1 MARFVKHEKRGSVVW
16 SIRWR
21 DATGAKGHGA
31 WRDARCDS
39 PSSRHTAALDAKRFS
54 VAQRKML
61 ANGAHNATLRS
72 MLLEAYEALEV
83 SRERDAEQARAVRKA
98 PAFDMPVVAFLDA
111 CEQYLDYREALAS
124 GDKPETIKD
133 DIGWR
138 GGRLGRELRK
148 SSARETRR
156 AIKKLREWL
165 PPKLTT
171 GEFDGDVLREFMIFL
186 RHNGASAKTLNNRRA
201 DFRSLFFALTTA
213 ARKRMFRTDPLL
225 WFHDEVEALPVTQG
239 EITIYSPQMIN
250 AFLEEA
256 RKRGTP
262 KRKVMVR
269 RERKG
274 KIEEFEQPISAKPA
288 RVFEWALLLA
298 CTGMRRS
305 EAERLRWADV
315 DLDYGVI
322 RVYDHKRN
330 RVRYVPL
337 TGDPAGDIAPGMMDT
352 LRAWRLERPTD
363 THVLPSESG
372 TPLFPSHAWDD
383 CNKDAGVKVTPQGLR
398 RTFES
403 MLGFP
408 AGLTAFWVGHSVQV
422 AEKHYRAYRP
432 GRLPGSTVDAA
443 LGLDQFV
450 DSPDASGPSLRLLP
464 RLQENEA
471 LA

>member
-1 MARFVKHEKRGSVVW
+1 MARLIKHTKRGQTVW
-16 SIRWR
+16 SIRWQ
-21 DATGAKGHGA
+21 DATRDSGHGA
-31 WRDARCDS
+31 WMDVYCTSKNHDAAFQ
-39 PSSRHTAALDAKRFS
+39 AAGLT
-54 VAQRKML
+54 VQQRVVL
-61 ANGAHNATLRS
+61 ANSATNITQRQ
-72 MLLEAYEALEV
+72 MLLEAYDALEL
-83 SRERDAEQARAVRKA
+83 SRLRDAEQARAVRKA
-98 PAFDMPVVAFLDA
+98 PAFDMPVTAFLDA
-111 CEQYLDYREALAS
+111 CEEYLDYREALAH
-124 GDKPETIKD
+124 GGKLTALKN

-138 GGRLGRELRK
+138 GGRLARELRK

-156 AIKKLREWL
+156 AIAKLREWL
-165 PPKLTT
+165 PPNITT
-171 GEFDGDVLREFMIFL
+171 GEFDGEVLRDFMMFL

-213 ARKRMFRTDPLL
+213 SRKRMFRTDPVL
-225 WFHDEVEALPVTQG
+225 WFHDEVEALPVSQG

-262 KRKVMVR
+262 KRKVVVR
-269 RERKG
+269 RERNG
-274 KIEEFEQPISAKPA
+274 KTQEFEQPISAKPA
-288 RVFEWALLLA
+288 PVLEWALLLA

-372 TPLFPSHAWDD
+372 TPLFPSHGWDE

-403 MLGFP
+403 MLAAIGFP
-408 AGLTAFWVGHSVQV
+408 AGLTAFWLGHSVQI

-443 LGLDQFV
+443 LGLAPLMKQRV
-450 DSPDASGPSLRLLP
+450 GGTTLPLLP
-464 RLQENEA
+464 RLGSDA